1 MHDENAC
8 APSLGR
14 PALGWWRGACVY
26 CNDIELTGRT
36 CEVAIAVHGKHGF
49 VVTKFHPLTLTVK
62 FCAGPH
68 FSWNCA
74 MDFFWPRSPCSPGAT
89 MSADFLKVFQQ
100 QTAKCGWHCAT
111 AGTTSRSRGSR
122 KHEMSGSY
130 FRSQDSLE
138 SMARKP
144 VPPQPAEL
152 AHGDVFIDFSSPLGR
167 SSTELLQGL
176 FTISRCPPE

>member
-1 MHDENAC
+1 MRHSCQVLIAPMIVAFRSRLMHDENAC

-100 QTAKCGWHCAT
+100 QTAKVRLALRHSRHHKPFAGQPEARNVRQLLPQPGLSRVDGTQTSAT
-111 AGTTSRSRGSR
+111 ATGGAGSR
-122 KHEMSGSY
+122 
-130 FRSQDSLE
+130 
-138 SMARKP
+138 
-144 VPPQPAEL
+144 
-152 AHGDVFIDFSSPLGR
+152 
-167 SSTELLQGL
+167 
-176 FTISRCPPE
+176 RCVH